1 MYRLIIADDERIV
14 LTGIKN
20 TIDWASMDVEVVAT
34 AQDGEELYQKA
45 VEYAPDIALVDI
57 RMPGMDGLT
66 AIEKLRPIL
75 ENCQFIIFTAYE
87 DFSYAKRALELGSWL
102 ISQSQF

>member
-34 AQDGEELYQKA
+34 AQDGEE
-45 VEYAPDIALVDI
+45 I
-57 RMPGMDGLT
+57 G
-66 AIEKLRPIL
+66 
-75 ENCQFIIFTAYE
+75 
-87 DFSYAKRALELGSWL
+87 RASCRERV
-102 ISQSQF
+102 